1 MAALAGKIS
10 LAFCLLGALEIDLV
24 LLLDLQGIAAV
35 RMVLLRV
42 LLLRIPSDSF
52 FPSDSA

>member
-1 MAALAGKIS
+1 MNSGMAALAGKIS

-35 RMVLLRV
+35 REMVLLRGAAAYE
-42 LLLRIPSDSF
+42 IPF
-52 FPSDSA
+52 